1 MNRRPLKLD
10 SLHVSITLE
19 EILDDLRYP
28 ATQRPRIHPASN
40 HRRHARKR
48 SS

>member
-1 MNRRPLKLD
+1 MNRDPLKLD
-10 SLHVSITLE
+10 ALHVSITLE

-28 ATQRPRIHPASN
+28 AKQRDRVHPASN
-40 HRRHARKR
+40 HRRRARKR